1 MTNILLIEPDIIL
14 AKSLSKY
21 LEEQGYKISVCH
33 NADGALT
40 LLDKTDTDLIIMEL
54 LLPANGGVE
63 LIYEIR
69 SYQDLK
75 ELPVIVLSFVPFG
88 RAGITRL
95 NMKSLGIN
103 AYLYKPATSNQDLT
117 LAIDDVLVL
126 ANK

>member
-1 MTNILLIEPDIIL
+1 MNILLIEPDMIL
-14 AKSLSKY
+14 AKSLNKY
-21 LEEQGYKISVCH
+21 LEDEGHKVNVCYS
-33 NADGALT
+33 ADGALK
-40 LLDKTDTDLIIMEL
+40 LLDKANVVDLIIMEL

-75 ELPVIVLSFVPFG
+75 ELPVIVLSFAPFAK
-88 RAGITRL
+88 AGITRH

-117 LAIDDVLVL
+117 LAIDEVLVL